1 MATLA
6 PSGSSEPLT
15 STAAGTTPGR
25 VPLRPLQRPVSS
37 ATASTWLAAC
47 SLWQREI
54 VRFYRQKARVV
65 GVIASPL
72 LFWLVLGSGFAHSF
86 HTVSGRGSGASGG
99 QYLGYFFPGS
109 IAMIVLFTSIFSMMS
124 LIQDRNEG
132 FLLSVLAAPVSRSAI
147 VLGKVMGGATL
158 AAIQGIVFLIFAPF
172 VGVHLTVLAILLAV
186 LVIVLISFELTALGF
201 AIAWPMDSPQAFHA
215 IVNLILLPLW
225 MLSGALFP
233 ASGAFGWMRLLMRL
247 NPLAY
252 GVDALRNA
260 LFPSQPTEAGL
271 VVNLAV
277 SAAFCALVFAAS
289 WAIVNRRTQRPAA

>member
-6 PSGSSEPLT
+6 TSAPRTVNVPSPGIW
-15 STAAGTTPGR
+15 TP
-25 VPLRPLQRPVSS
+25 
-37 ATASTWLAAC
+37 AY
-47 SLWQREI
+47 SLWLREI

-86 HTVSGRGSGASGG
+86 QSGHSSVS
-99 QYLGYFFPGS
+99 YLAYFFPGS
-109 IAMIVLFTSIFSMMS
+109 VVMIVLFTSIFSMMS

-132 FLLSVLAAPVSRSAI
+132 FLLSVLAAPVNRSAI
-147 VLGKVMGGATL
+147 VLGKVLGGATL
-158 AAIQGIVFLIFAPF
+158 AAIQGVVFLVFTPL
-172 VGVHLTVLAILLAV
+172 VGIHPDVMAILMSTLI
-186 LVIVLISFELTALGF
+186 IVLISFELTALGF

-233 ASGAFGWMRLLMRL
+233 ADRASGWLGMLMHL
-247 NPLAY
+247 NPLSY

-260 LFPSQPTEAGL
+260 LFPGEHTLFSFDL
-271 VVNLAV
+271 NLAITLGV
-277 SAAFCALVFAAS
+277 CALVFAAS
-289 WAIVNRRTQRPAA
+289 WAIVNHRTTKPAA